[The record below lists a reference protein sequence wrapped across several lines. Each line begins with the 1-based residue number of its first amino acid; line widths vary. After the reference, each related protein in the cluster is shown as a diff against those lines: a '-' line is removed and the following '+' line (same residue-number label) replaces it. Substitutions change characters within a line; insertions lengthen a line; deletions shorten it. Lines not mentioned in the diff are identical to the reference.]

1 MREVFRHYLGGL
13 YHRFGQHHV
22 FLLAGGLAF
31 SFLICIVPLVLV
43 LLSVLGKALAASAFA
58 YRIEVVIEMLFP
70 AAQYTASLKN
80 FLLARVD
87 EIIRYRDVAGYGGA
101 FGLLLAA
108 SGLFGSMRTILN
120 KIFQVNKGKHPMV
133 GKLRDF
139 GMVLLVLL
147 FVLTSTTIFP
157 LLELMKTAA
166 HKIVWLQTFF
176 QNTSLQ
182 SLFPVFFFVVIFFLF
197 FILYHFVPYEKL
209 GNIPTAVS
217 ALVATIF
224 WEIARQLFGYYLKHA
239 AALDRVYGA
248 YIFVVAVVLWIYYSS
263 LMFIL
268 GAEIGQ
274 LYREHVPSGESDAA
288 VGIVPLDL

>member
-1 MREVFRHYLGGL
+1 MRELFRHYLDGL

-22 FLLAGGLAF
+22 FLLASGLAF

-43 LLSVLGKALAASAFA
+43 LLSVLGNLLAASAFE

-120 KIFQVNKGKHPMV
+120 KIFQVRHGKHPV
-133 GKLRDF
+133 IGKLRDF

-147 FVLTSTTIFP
+147 FFLIATAIFP
-157 LLELMKTAA
+157 LLEVVQRSA
-166 HKIVWLQTFF
+166 HKIPWLQLLAIDTSI
-176 QNTSLQ
+176 QN
-182 SLFPVFFFVVIFFLF
+182 LFPFLF
-197 FILYHFVPYEKL
+197 FIVIFLFFFLVYHFVPYEKL
-209 GNIPTAVS
+209 GNVPTAVS
-217 ALVATIF
+217 ALVAAVF
-224 WEIARQLFGYYLKHA
+224 WEIARQLFGYYLTHA

-274 LYREHVPSGESDAA
+274 LYREHVPGGESEVE
-288 VGIVPLDL
+288 VGIDPLDL

>member
-1 MREVFRHYLGGL
+1 MRELFRHYLGGL

-43 LLSVLGKALAASAFA
+43 LLSVLGNLLAASAFE

-120 KIFQVNKGKHPMV
+120 KIFQVNRGQHPV
-133 GKLRDF
+133 IGKLRDF
-139 GMVLLVLL
+139 GMVLLVLFFFL
-147 FVLTSTTIFP
+147 ISTTIFP
-157 LLELMKTAA
+157 LVEFVQRSA
-166 HKIVWLQTFF
+166 HKIIWLQPMTIDTSI
-176 QNTSLQ
+176 QN
-182 SLFPVFFFVVIFFLF
+182 LFPVLFFIIIFFFFFV
-197 FILYHFVPYEKL
+197 LYHFVPYEKL
-209 GNIPTAVS
+209 GNVPTAVS
-217 ALVATIF
+217 ALVAAVF
-224 WEIARQLFGYYLKHA
+224 WEIARQFFGYYLTHA

-274 LYREHVPSGESDAA
+274 LYREHVPGGESEVN
-288 VGIVPLDL
+288 VGIDLSDL

>member
-1 MREVFRHYLGGL
+1 
-13 YHRFGQHHV
+13 
-22 FLLAGGLAF
+22 
-31 SFLICIVPLVLV
+31 
-43 LLSVLGKALAASAFA
+43 
-58 YRIEVVIEMLFP
+58 
-70 AAQYTASLKN
+70 
-80 FLLARVD
+80 
-87 EIIRYRDVAGYGGA
+87 
-101 FGLLLAA
+101 
-108 SGLFGSMRTILN
+108 MRTILN
-120 KIFQVNKGKHPMV
+120 KIFQVNKGRHPMV

-157 LLELMKTAA
+157 LLEFVKTAA
-166 HKIVWLQTFF
+166 HKLVWLQTFF
-176 QNTSLQ
+176 QNTSLH
-182 SLFPVFFFVVIFFLF
+182 SLFPVFFFVIIFFLF

-209 GNIPTAVS
+209 GYVPTAVS

-224 WEIARQLFGYYLKHA
+224 WEIARQLFGYYLTHA

-274 LYREHVPSGESDAA
+274 LYREHVPGGENEVN
-288 VGIVPLDL
+288 VGIDPLDL

>member
-1 MREVFRHYLGGL
+1 MRELFRHYLGGL

-31 SFLICIVPLVLV
+31 SFLICTVPLVLV
-43 LLSVLGKALAASAFA
+43 LLSVLGNLLAASAFE
-58 YRIEVVIEMLFP
+58 YRVEVVIEMLFP

-80 FLLARVD
+80 FLLARVE

-120 KIFQVNKGKHPMV
+120 KIFQVHRGKHPV
-133 GKLRDF
+133 IGKLRDF

-157 LLELMKTAA
+157 LLEFMKAAA
-166 HKIVWLQTFF
+166 HKIPWLPAFSANAFVQG
-176 QNTSLQ
+176 
-182 SLFPVFFFVVIFFLF
+182 LFPILFFMIIFALF
-197 FILYHFVPYEKL
+197 FILYYFVPYAKL
-209 GNIPTAVS
+209 GIVPAAISASVAAV
-217 ALVATIF
+217 F
-224 WEIARQLFGYYLKHA
+224 WEIARQLFGYYLTHA

-248 YIFVVAVVLWIYYSS
+248 YIFVVAVVLWVYYSA

-274 LYREHVPSGESDAA
+274 LYREHVPAGES
-288 VGIVPLDL
+288 GMEIQMGKLDF